1 MEVIYN
7 ISIEVSISNIEA
19 GLLYKYLKMH
29 PIEKQYINYGYF
41 AFSFTEFE
49 LQKEFD
55 LTLTVEI
62 MDSCVRVLEDQD
74 LGDPVENLLK
84 KELLEKIYK
93 WSAILYGE
101 EDAIEAFQTDY
112 YLNSIGQLQENSY
125 FSFGNYLKLRNLN
138 SSNYNLGRHRV
149 SIVKKLRNFLFNKLF
164 K

>member
-29 PIEKQYINYGYF
+29 PVEKQYINYGYF
-41 AFSFTEFE
+41 AFSFKEFE
-49 LQKEFD
+49 QKREFD
-55 LTLTVEI
+55 LTLTMEI

-101 EDAIEAFQTDY
+101 EDAIEVFQTDY
-112 YLNSIGQLQENSY
+112 YLKSIGQLQENNY
-125 FSFGNYLKLRNLN
+125 FSFRNYLKLRNLN
-138 SSNYNLGRHRV
+138 S
-149 SIVKKLRNFLFNKLF
+149 
-164 K
+164 